1 MHCTRIPQRTE
12 GDVTCRPASACAEDR
27 CRRSAATLWDIA
39 NEGCT
44 LAHRPV
50 APACH
55 AGGGHGHGAASE
67 HCPQL
72 PPQSNLQWSER
83 SDKGFIVCRAT
94 AADGRQVLGMMLT
107 SRDPNIPLARN
118 LREEKGSIAGES
130 MHWYRPDLGGVNA
143 PGLASRRVTVVELSK
158 DHYAQVWIDAGDVQ
172 ELQSLQSLVQG
183 LDLRATSVA
192 LDR

>member
-1 MHCTRIPQRTE
+1 MKVAHWLT
-12 GDVTCRPASACAEDR
+12 GLSLLPAVLA
-27 CRRSAATLWDIA
+27 AATAMAQQAQNCPPL
-39 NEGCT
+39 
-44 LAHRPV
+44 
-50 APACH
+50 PA
-55 AGGGHGHGAASE
+55 
-67 HCPQL
+67 
-72 PPQSNLQWSER
+72 QSNLQR

-130 MHWYRPDLGGVNA
+130 MHWYRPDLGGVDA

-158 DHYAQVWIDAGDVQ
+158 NHYAQVWIDAGDVQ

-183 LDLRATSVA
+183 LDLRTTSVA

>member
-1 MHCTRIPQRTE
+1 MRVANWLT
-12 GDVTCRPASACAEDR
+12 GLSVLPAVLA
-27 CRRSAATLWDIA
+27 AATA
-39 NEGCT
+39 MAQQAQN
-44 LAHRPV
+44 
-50 APACH
+50 
-55 AGGGHGHGAASE
+55 
-67 HCPQL
+67 CPQL
-72 PPQSNLQWSER
+72 PPQANLQWSER

-130 MHWYRPDLGGVNA
+130 VHWYRPDLGGVDA
-143 PGLASRRVTVVELSK
+143 PGLASRRVTVVELGK

-172 ELQSLQSLVQG
+172 ELQSLQAMVQNLDMRPTSL
-183 LDLRATSVA
+183 A